1 MKEKTRNLVLA
12 AVFSALI
19 AVMTVV
25 PYTGY
30 INYGPISL
38 EITTLHIVVI
48 LGAVCLGWKYGAVLG
63 GVWGVSCMLRAL
75 TNPLWYDFLNP
86 MISLLPR
93 IAVGLVA
100 ALVFIGLT
108 KIKVNSIVSSALAA
122 VAGTVTNTILV
133 LSMYSIF
140 GGGVTQGFFA
150 TFKSIIMT
158 IVSVNGI
165 VELVA
170 AVIFVPIVYKTITKS
185 IKSK

>member
-1 MKEKTRNLVLA
+1 MKEKTKSLVLA

-48 LGAVCLGWKYGAVLG
+48 LGAVCLGWKYGAILG

-100 ALVFIGLT
+100 ALVFIGLMKL
-108 KIKVNSIVSSALAA
+108 KINS
-122 VAGTVTNTILV
+122 GH
-133 LSMYSIF
+133 
-140 GGGVTQGFFA
+140 
-150 TFKSIIMT
+150 
-158 IVSVNGI
+158 
-165 VELVA
+165 
-170 AVIFVPIVYKTITKS
+170 
-185 IKSK
+185 